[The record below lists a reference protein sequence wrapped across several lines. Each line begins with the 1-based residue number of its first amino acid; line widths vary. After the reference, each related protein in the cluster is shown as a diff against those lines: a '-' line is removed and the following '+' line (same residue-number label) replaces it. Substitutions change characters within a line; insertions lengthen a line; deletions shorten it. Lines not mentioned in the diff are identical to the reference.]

1 VTVGGRRR
9 RDVHL
14 LLFVHVGSCV
24 VVVGDEPRELR
35 TGQLVLVPAGVR
47 HEVRTRPGTVVV
59 PLTLPAGELPPALAR
74 VTVREDRAGWR
85 DWVVSRFAQQVSPLS
100 HLPWGSGPARAVPA
114 GVTIPRTTAGR
125 EVALALVKD
134 PGRRDSVEQL
144 AASVGVSARTLRRI
158 FAAEVGMS
166 VAGWRLDCRLAVA
179 REHLRAGASVA
190 STARRVGF
198 ATTTG
203 FIRAFS
209 RTEGRTPGEW
219 LARTGT
225 AAGSGYAEATRNAV
239 GARSAVGAD
248 STRGAG
254 TAVDTRSTGG
264 SDVVGPRAADGPHAW
279 WSDLLTGDGPPP
291 GIPASLAERR
301 TYPQVTVWLWMYRGS
316 ARVRV
321 GDRTQNLA
329 RGDAVRMTAG
339 LEHEV
344 HLREGAIALPFS
356 YREDRPTSSPTLAHT
371 PPGDEAALVLQAIAR
386 WTPLRPEGYRLE
398 AQDGYFRGLAHDDAA
413 AVTPADG
420 PAGEI
425 ARRVAADPGDARGLR
440 DWADELGVTPAQI
453 DRGFRAQV
461 GCGFASWRSSMR
473 AQAARDLMAG
483 GLDPSVAARRVGY
496 RHLSAFSRAFRRRHG
511 FSPREYLEPSRAG

>member
-1 VTVGGRRR
+1 M
-9 RDVHL
+9 
-14 LLFVHVGSCV
+14 LFVHVGSCV
-24 VVVGDEPRELR
+24 VDVGGETRELR

-59 PLTLPAGELPPALAR
+59 PLTIPAGELPPALAR
-74 VTVREDRAGWR
+74 VTVREDRADWR

-100 HLPWGSGPARAVPA
+100 HLPWGSGRERTVPA
-114 GVTIPRTTAGR
+114 GVSIPRTAAGR
-125 EVALALVKD
+125 DVALALVRD
-134 PGRRDSVEQL
+134 PGRTDSVEQL
-144 AASVGVSARTLRRI
+144 SASVGVSARTLRRI

-166 VAGWRLDCRLAVA
+166 VAGWRLGCRLAVA
-179 REHLRAGASVA
+179 REHLRAGESVA

-203 FIRAFS
+203 FIRAFA

-219 LARTGT
+219 LAGTGT
-225 AAGSGYAEATRNAV
+225 AAGGGSVEAAQDADGV
-239 GARSAVGAD
+239 RSAVGAD
-248 STRGAG
+248 SARGAG
-254 TAVDTRSTGG
+254 TAVGTRSTGG
-264 SDVVGPRAADGPHAW
+264 SGVVGPRVANEPRAADGPLAW
-279 WSDLLTGDGPPP
+279 WSELLTGDGPPP
-291 GIPASLAERR
+291 GVPASLAERR
-301 TYPQVTVWLWMYRGS
+301 TYPHVTVWLWMYRGS

-356 YREDRPTSSPTLAHT
+356 YREDRPTSSPALAHT
-371 PPGDEAALVLQAIAR
+371 PPGDE
-386 WTPLRPEGYRLE
+386 
-398 AQDGYFRGLAHDDAA
+398 DGYFREHAHADDARG
-413 AVTPADG
+413 TPAHG

-425 ARRVAADPGDARGLR
+425 ARRVAADPGDVRGLR
-440 DWADELGVTPAQI
+440 EWAEELGVTPAQI
-453 DRGFRAQV
+453 DRDFRAQV

-511 FSPREYLEPSRAG
+511 FSPREYLESSRAG